1 LGLGSA
7 QAAGLGKLTVVS
19 GLGEPLRAEIELT
32 SVGKDEIATLA
43 AHLAPS
49 DAYSKSN
56 IEYTSSLSTLRF
68 TVAQHPN
75 GTQYLAITSVGPINE
90 PFLDMLIQLDWAS
103 GRLVREYTLLL
114 DPPEVRP
121 GQTAAAAPV
130 LPVTSSPLAAS
141 PRRGGSPGAVLSPSV
156 GASGTGTRTGTAT
169 SGGSAG
175 GTYEVKRGDT
185 AARIARENKPDGV
198 TLEQVLIALLRS
210 NPSAFEGSNVN
221 RLHTGAVLQLP
232 DAAAAKG
239 VDSSEAQRLVSAQAA
254 DFASYRARLGTVA
267 ATAPIEEKPSTQ
279 AASGKVTAKVD
290 EKQAKTVDPSDTLK
304 LSKPGDKGGGA
315 AAAGTKASSGPSAE
329 DLAVKERAL
338 KEADERVKLLEKNVS
353 DLQKL
358 LDLKNQNLAQL
369 QKQLDATQAKAADA
383 RTAQAKA
390 AAIAPI
396 AAPVAVATPPAP
408 PPPVPAPAPVPQ
420 APPAAVSKP
429 VTPPVAPPSPAPTP
443 APEAAAPL
451 AKIETKPDTPI
462 APPPSASTTSSPTAT
477 DASTPPAA
485 PPPAPPK
492 KPVVKVNPPPPP
504 PGGGILDDLMDN
516 LPYVGGGIAVILA
529 LLGYGVYNQRRKK
542 KFSKFEDSILTGASG
557 LRANSV
563 FGTTGGQSV
572 DTANSAF
579 NSNFVPMSGQMD
591 TNEVDPV
598 AEADVYIAYG
608 RDAQAEEILKEAL
621 RAQPERHAVRL
632 KLLEIYAKRQDAKA
646 FETIASELYAQTGG
660 VGEEW
665 QRAATLGAS
674 FDSANPLYRDA
685 HAGSAAGPE
694 ASAPHAAP
702 ASAGA
707 AASYMKT
714 QPLSAQTMAG
724 IAAASGAGIATAL
737 AQAAPRAEAAG
748 SAFPNTLPM
757 EPILDLDL
765 TKTEPISGSQS
776 PAEPVLPPA
785 MDLDFDLGFGDKPAE
800 VPSLTRSEAES
811 VATAGR
817 AAAANNLDFDLD
829 LSGTPEAPQAIL
841 ADGLEKTVAINAPG
855 LTESLAAPQNFEA
868 TVPIASKPFVP
879 VAPPETA
886 AGPVR
891 DADNVD
897 FSLDLPPAS
906 EHVPELPTTSNFEKT
921 QPFDNSFAGIT
932 LDLDQGGVMHVA
944 GEQPPQAG
952 GGKWQDMAT
961 KLDLAVAYRDI
972 GDKDGAREL
981 LEEVMK
987 EGDAAQIDKAKEL
1000 MSALA

>member
-1 LGLGSA
+1 LGSA
-7 QAAGLGKLTVVS
+7 QAAGLGKLTVLS

-43 AHLAPS
+43 AHLAPA

-56 IEYTSSLSTLRF
+56 IEYTSALSTLRF

-75 GTQYLAITSVGPINE
+75 GTQYLAISSVGPINE

-114 DPPEVRP
+114 DPPELRP

-130 LPVTSSPLAAS
+130 LPVATSPLAAS
-141 PRRGGSPGAVLSPSV
+141 PRRGGSPGAVTQPSV
-156 GASGTGTRTGTAT
+156 GSTSTGTRTGAAT
-169 SGGSAG
+169 SGGLAG

-232 DAAAAKG
+232 DAATAKG

-267 ATAPIEEKPSTQ
+267 ATAPVEEKPTTQ

-290 EKQAKTVDPSDTLK
+290 EKQVKTADASDTLK

-315 AAAGTKASSGPSAE
+315 AAGTKGSSGPSAE

-369 QKQLDATQAKAADA
+369 QKQIDATQSKAADA
-383 RTAQAKA
+383 RAAQAKA

-396 AAPVAVATPPAP
+396 AVAP
-408 PPPVPAPAPVPQ
+408 PPAPVPAPAPVPQ
-420 APPAAVSKP
+420 APPAPVNKP
-429 VTPPVAPPSPAPTP
+429 VTPPVASPAP
-443 APEAAAPL
+443 APEAQAPL

-462 APPPSASTTSSPTAT
+462 AAPPSASTTANPTAT

-492 KPVVKVNPPPPP
+492 KPVIKVNPPPPP
-504 PGGGILDDLMDN
+504 PSGSILDDLMDN

-665 QRAATLGAS
+665 HRAATLGAS

-685 HAGSAAGPE
+685 HAAPAAAGAE
-694 ASAPHAAP
+694 AGAPLAP
-702 ASAGA
+702 PNSPGAA

-765 TKTEPISGSQS
+765 TKTEPISGTQS

-841 ADGLEKTVAINAPG
+841 SDGLEKTVAINAPG
-855 LTESLAAPQNFEA
+855 LTESLAGPQNFEA

-886 AGPVR
+886 AGPVH
-891 DADNVD
+891 DGDVD

-906 EHVPELPTTSNFEKT
+906 EPVPQLPTTTNFEKT

-944 GEQPPQAG
+944 GEEPPQAG